1 MNNLNNNNIKNILL
15 NNKCKLINIVW
26 IDRCI
31 KLAIIFNILL
41 YYEQLLNK
49 IIIIDN
55 SEYRYFI
62 RYMFP
67 ELTFIKFNKNNNI
80 YNEKYFYINIKNIL
94 INKDIIIDY
103 ISNYPINIPTDKIYC
118 IPWFDVND
126 PIITFIYKKNNNL
139 EYLIEYNTIFN
150 FSHCIRSNKW
160 DIKIEYM
167 ILNYYKY
174 IKSINNIQLVYN
186 KFNYYI
192 KKNYNH
198 YNMNNKIYYY
208 PIIYYKENT
217 SNLTDIKDKNIQHL
231 KDTKDENKSQESSK
245 TTDIVH
251 KVESTPNTMIELLS
265 NILDELDTDLDFKI
279 TQIEEI
285 N

>member
-1 MNNLNNNNIKNILL
+1 MNNLNNNNIENILF

-55 SEYRYFI
+55 CEYRYFI
-62 RYMFP
+62 RHMFP
-67 ELTFIKFNKNNNI
+67 ELKFIKFNKNNNI
-80 YNEKYFYINIKNIL
+80 YNKKYFYINIKNIL

-126 PIITFIYKKNNNL
+126 PIITFIYNKNNNL
-139 EYLIEYNTIFN
+139 EYLVEYNTIFN

-167 ILNYYKY
+167 ILNYYRY

-192 KKNYNH
+192 KKNYNN

-217 SNLTDIKDKNIQHL
+217 SHL
-231 KDTKDENKSQESSK
+231 KETEDTSHELSK

-251 KVESTPNTMIELLS
+251 EVESTPDKMIEFLS
-265 NILDELDTDLDFKI
+265 SMLDQLDSNLDFKI
-279 TQIEEI
+279 KQIEK
-285 N
+285 NN